1 MIRHPLIHRFSK
13 ISVNKRI
20 LPLILI
26 GLASPTHADTN
37 NSLSRFFD
45 NTGYN
50 SNVSNPT
57 AYQGQS
63 ANYYTGGS
71 LFVRNK
77 IVDAQLVNVTVPS
90 VSAGCSGIDMFMGGL
105 SHINSDQ
112 LVKLGKAI
120 IHNAPPFV
128 VNLALQTWAPQLKQN
143 LDNLQA
149 IADKYLNQSVNSCQA
164 TQAAIGGL
172 AAFAAPAT
180 KKHVCATLGTQTN
193 AFSDWVQAQH
203 ECGAGGK
210 APTQLAN
217 AKNDPA
223 LKDITQ
229 TNHNVVWSSIMNN
242 AFLSADKS
250 LAQFMMSLSGTYV
263 YDANGNPRYYPSLLT
278 DNNNLVNVLLEGGN
292 ADIYKCRDT
301 DPKKCITLTKSTNLT
316 ISQANGIQN
325 QIRTQLESILTSI
338 KTDQALTNKQKSF
351 LELTQTPVL
360 KFFIDDTASNQTPD
374 TSNYSRMIA
383 VELLN
388 QYLTNML
395 SIASQSLAN
404 TNNSQ
409 DDITLIT
416 RDIDNAKRFTAG
428 LADKAIE
435 ALNNRNQLI
444 NTKRHTSEQN
454 NKQTG
459 HKTRPNSAYGN

>member
-1 MIRHPLIHRFSK
+1 MRRSICHHLST
-13 ISVNKRI
+13 ISVHKRVI
-20 LPLILI
+20 PLFLI
-26 GLASPTHADTN
+26 SLSSASHADTN
-37 NSLSRFFD
+37 NSLARFFD
-45 NTGYN
+45 NSGYN
-50 SNVSNPT
+50 ANVSNPT

-77 IVDAQLVNVTVPS
+77 IVDAQLVSVTVPS
-90 VSAGCSGIDMFMGGL
+90 ISAGCSGIDMFMGGF

-120 IHNAPPFV
+120 IHNAPPFI

-149 IADKYLNQSVNSCQA
+149 IADKYLNQSVNSCEA
-164 TQAAIGGL
+164 AQAAIGGL

-180 KKHVCATLGTQTN
+180 KKHVCATLGTQNN
-193 AFSDWVQAQH
+193 AFSDWVEAQH
-203 ECGAGGK
+203 ECGSGGK
-210 APTQLAN
+210 AAGQLAN
-217 AKNDPA
+217 AKNDSA
-223 LKDITQ
+223 LKDIAQ
-229 TNHNVVWSSIMNN
+229 TNHNVVWSAIMNN
-242 AFLSADKS
+242 AFLSADKN

-263 YDANGNPRYYPSLLT
+263 YDKDGNPRYYPSLLT
-278 DNNNLVNVLLEGGN
+278 DNNNLVNVLLEGGK
-292 ADIYKCRDT
+292 ADVYQCRNT
-301 DPKKCITLTKSTNLT
+301 DPKACITVTKRNHLS

-325 QIRTQLESILTSI
+325 QIRTQLESILQKI
-338 KTDQALTNKQKSF
+338 ATDQKLTAKQEGF
-351 LELTQTPVL
+351 LELTQSPVL
-360 KFFIDDTASNQTPD
+360 KFFIDDLSANQTPD
-374 TSNYSRMIA
+374 TNSYSRMIA

-388 QYLTNML
+388 QYLVSML
-395 SIASQSLAN
+395 NVASQSLAN
-404 TNNSQ
+404 TNNSH

-444 NTKRHTSEQN
+444 DSQRKTAQQSTKEISTTTKPAQ
-454 NKQTG
+454 
-459 HKTRPNSAYGN
+459 AYGN

>member
-1 MIRHPLIHRFSK
+1 MRRSLTHHLST
-13 ISVNKRI
+13 ISVHKHI
-20 LPLILI
+20 IPLLFIALPAI
-26 GLASPTHADTN
+26 SHADTN
-37 NSLSRFFD
+37 NALARFFD
-45 NTGYN
+45 SSGYN
-50 SNVSNPT
+50 ANVSNPS

-71 LFVRNK
+71 LFVRTP
-77 IVDAQLVNVTVPS
+77 IVDAQLVSVTVPS
-90 VSAGCSGIDMFMGGL
+90 ISAGCSGIDMFMGGF
-105 SHINSDQ
+105 SHVSSDQ
-112 LVKLGKAI
+112 LVKVGKAI
-120 IHNAPPFV
+120 IHNAPPFI

-149 IADKYLNQSVNSCQA
+149 IADKYLNQSVNSCEA
-164 TQAAIGGL
+164 AQAAIGGL

-180 KKHVCATLGTQTN
+180 KKHVCATLGTQNN

-210 APTQLAN
+210 AAGQLAN

-223 LKDITQ
+223 LKDITK
-229 TNHNVVWSSIMNN
+229 TNHNVVWSAIMNN
-242 AFLSADKS
+242 AFLSADKH

-278 DNNNLVNVLLEGGN
+278 DNNNLVNVLLEGGK
-292 ADIYKCRDT
+292 ADIYQCRNT
-301 DPKKCITLTKSTNLT
+301 DAKACITITKPNNLS
-316 ISQANGIQN
+316 ISQANGIQS
-325 QIRTQLESILTSI
+325 QISKQLESILRHI
-338 KTDQALTNKQKSF
+338 ATDQKLTDKQKSF

-360 KFFIDDTASNQTPD
+360 KFFMDDLSANQTPD
-374 TSNYSRMIA
+374 INSYARMIA

-404 TNNSQ
+404 TNNSVE
-409 DDITLIT
+409 DIALIT
-416 RDIDNAKRFTAG
+416 RDIDNAKRFTTG

-435 ALNNRNQLI
+435 TLNQRNQLI
-444 NTKRHTSEQN
+444 ESQRKTAQRSQKDIGITTKPTQ
-454 NKQTG
+454 
-459 HKTRPNSAYGN
+459 AYGD

>member
-1 MIRHPLIHRFSK
+1 MMRSLTHHLST
-13 ISVNKRI
+13 ISVHKRLI
-20 LPLILI
+20 PLLLITLP
-26 GLASPTHADTN
+26 SMSYADTN
-37 NSLSRFFD
+37 NSLARFFD
-45 NTGYN
+45 SSGYN
-50 SNVSNPT
+50 ANVSNPT

-77 IVDAQLVNVTVPS
+77 IIDAQLVSVTVPS
-90 VSAGCSGIDMFMGGL
+90 ISAGCSGIDMFMGGF
-105 SHINSDQ
+105 SHISSDQ
-112 LVKLGKAI
+112 LVRVGKAI
-120 IHNAPPFV
+120 IHNAPPFIT
-128 VNLALQTWAPQLKQN
+128 NLALQTWAPQLKQN

-149 IADKYLNQSVNSCQA
+149 IADKYLNQSVNSCEA
-164 TQAAIGGL
+164 AQAAIGGL
-172 AAFAAPAT
+172 AAFTAPAT
-180 KKHVCATLGTQTN
+180 KKHVCATLGTQNN

-210 APTQLAN
+210 AAGQLAN

-229 TNHNVVWSSIMNN
+229 TNHNVVWSAITNN
-242 AFLSADKS
+242 AFLSADKN

-278 DNNNLVNVLLEGGN
+278 DNNNLVNVLLEGGK
-292 ADIYKCRDT
+292 ADIYQC
-301 DPKKCITLTKSTNLT
+301 KSTGPKACISISKRNNLS
-316 ISQANGIQN
+316 ISQANGIQS
-325 QIRTQLESILTSI
+325 QIRKQLDSILRSI
-338 KTDQALTNKQKSF
+338 GTDQKLTDKQKSF
-351 LELTQTPVL
+351 LELTQTPIL
-360 KFFIDDTASNQTPD
+360 KFFIDDLSANQTPD
-374 TSNYSRMIA
+374 TSSYSRMIA

-444 NTKRHTSEQN
+444 DSQRKTAQQSQKDIGTTTK
-454 NKQTG
+454 
-459 HKTRPNSAYGN
+459 PVPAYGN

>member
-1 MIRHPLIHRFSK
+1 MISNNFLNPSRYLGKWVIPYLAF
-13 ISVNKRI
+13 
-20 LPLILI
+20 
-26 GLASPTHADTN
+26 GLSTPCLADTN
-37 NSLSRFFD
+37 SSLGRFFD
-45 NTGYN
+45 DTSY
-50 SNVSNPT
+50 SVNVSNPT

-90 VSAGCSGIDMFMGGL
+90 ISAGCSGIDMFMGGL

-143 LDNLQA
+143 LDVLQS
-149 IADKYLNQSVNSCQA
+149 IADEYLNQSVNSCQA

-193 AFSDWVQAQH
+193 TFSDWVQAQH
-203 ECGAGGK
+203 ECGSTSK
-210 APTQLAN
+210 ASTQLAN
-217 AKNDPA
+217 AKSDPA
-223 LKDITQ
+223 LKDMTQ
-229 TNHNVVWSSIMNN
+229 TNHNVVWSAIMNN
-242 AFLSADKS
+242 AFLSTDTN

-263 YDANGNPRYYPSLLT
+263 YDASGNPRYYPSLLT
-278 DNNNLVNVLLEGGN
+278 DNNNLVNVLLEGGT
-292 ADIYKCRDT
+292 ADIYLCRDT
-301 DPKKCITLTKSTNLT
+301 DPKKCITLTKRSSLSISST
-316 ISQANGIQN
+316 NGIQN
-325 QIRTQLESILTSI
+325 QIRKQLESILTSI
-338 KTDQALTNKQKSF
+338 KNDQALTLRQKSF

-374 TSNYSRMIA
+374 TSSYSRMIA

-395 SIASQSLAN
+395 SVASQSLAN
-404 TNNSQ
+404 TNNSH
-409 DDITLIT
+409 DDIALIT
-416 RDIDNAKRFTAG
+416 KDIDNAKRFTAG

-444 NTKRHTSEQN
+444 NTKRHASEKN
-454 NKQTG
+454 IKRTG
-459 HKTRPNSAYGN
+459 IETRPNLPYGN